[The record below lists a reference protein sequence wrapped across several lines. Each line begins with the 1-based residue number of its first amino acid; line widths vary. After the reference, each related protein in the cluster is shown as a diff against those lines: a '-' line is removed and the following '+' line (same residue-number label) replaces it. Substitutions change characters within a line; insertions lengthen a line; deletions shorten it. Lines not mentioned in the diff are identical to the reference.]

1 MVEQWRDDKAGE
13 FMRISAESRPWL
25 SQYPQ
30 GVPADLPPI
39 ACRSMVDLLDESFGR
54 FDSQPACS
62 FLGTQMTYA
71 QWDLASRRMAA
82 YLQSLDLNRGD
93 RVAVM
98 MPNMPQYLI
107 AVAAIWRAGLVLVNV
122 NPLLTAP
129 ELEHELGDSGT
140 QAIFIV
146 ENAAHVL
153 QQCLE
158 QTPVRHVVLAAVGDR
173 LGALKGFGV
182 NLVVRHVRRMVPAFS
197 LPAAVRFNDALSRHL
212 PSAHQPV
219 SLRPGDIAI
228 LQYTGGTTGQPKAA
242 MLSHRNILAN
252 VIQCELWFLPALR
265 NKPLHHPLAFV
276 CALPLYHIF
285 AFTINLLLCAR
296 LGGKNILLPDPRDL
310 SAVFRELSQHVI
322 HAFPGVNTLFSAML
336 HHPDFN
342 KVDWSHLRLCVGGG
356 MAVQGATARMWV
368 EKTGCPICEGYG
380 LTEASPV
387 VTCNPVTSHEFTG
400 AIGVP
405 VSGTRVKLI
414 DENGQEILTAGTRG
428 EIAVKGPQVMA
439 GSWQRPDETAQ
450 AMTADGY
457 LKTGDIGSMDERGYF
472 SLLDRKKDLI
482 IVSGFNVYPAE
493 VEDVVS
499 SMPQVLECVA
509 IGVPD
514 ADSGEIVKV
523 FVVRKPGMVVTEEHI
538 HAHCR
543 NRLTS
548 YKRPH
553 VIEFRE
559 TLPKSTMGKFL
570 RRMLR
575 EQETGCPDAS
585 VTRHT

>member
-1 MVEQWRDDKAGE
+1 
-13 FMRISAESRPWL
+13 
-25 SQYPQ
+25 
-30 GVPADLPPI
+30 
-39 ACRSMVDLLDESFGR
+39 
-54 FDSQPACS
+54 
-62 FLGTQMTYA
+62 
-71 QWDLASRRMAA
+71 
-82 YLQSLDLNRGD
+82 
-93 RVAVM
+93 
-98 MPNMPQYLI
+98 
-107 AVAAIWRAGLVLVNV
+107 
-122 NPLLTAP
+122 
-129 ELEHELGDSGT
+129 
-140 QAIFIV
+140 
-146 ENAAHVL
+146 
-153 QQCLE
+153 
-158 QTPVRHVVLAAVGDR
+158 
-173 LGALKGFGV
+173 
-182 NLVVRHVRRMVPAFS
+182 
-197 LPAAVRFNDALSRHL
+197 
-212 PSAHQPV
+212 
-219 SLRPGDIAI
+219 
-228 LQYTGGTTGQPKAA
+228 
-242 MLSHRNILAN
+242 
-252 VIQCELWFLPALR
+252 
-265 NKPLHHPLAFV
+265 
-276 CALPLYHIF
+276 
-285 AFTINLLLCAR
+285 
-296 LGGKNILLPDPRDL
+296 
-310 SAVFRELSQHVI
+310 
-322 HAFPGVNTLFSAML
+322 ML

-439 GSWQRPDETAQ
+439 GYWQRPDETAQ

-472 SLLDRKKDLI
+472 SLLDRKKDMI

-509 IGVPD
+509 SGVPD

-559 TLPKSTMGKFL
+559 TLPQSTMGKFL

-585 VTRHT
+585 VARHI